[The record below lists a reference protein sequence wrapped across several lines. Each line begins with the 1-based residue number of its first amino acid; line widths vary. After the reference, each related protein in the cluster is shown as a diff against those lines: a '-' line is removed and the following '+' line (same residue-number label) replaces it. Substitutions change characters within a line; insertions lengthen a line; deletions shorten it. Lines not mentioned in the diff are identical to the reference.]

1 MICDFKSAEAQWH
14 GQLPGRW
21 HAPQRPHRPASP
33 HLFAGQTGTTPMP
46 GLREASLRHAARL
59 LRSTALPVARVA
71 EASGCAGPFRF
82 RHVFR
87 RPAGRSAS
95 EI

>member
-1 MICDFKSAEAQWH
+1 
-14 GQLPGRW
+14 
-21 HAPQRPHRPASP
+21 
-33 HLFAGQTGTTPMP
+33 MP